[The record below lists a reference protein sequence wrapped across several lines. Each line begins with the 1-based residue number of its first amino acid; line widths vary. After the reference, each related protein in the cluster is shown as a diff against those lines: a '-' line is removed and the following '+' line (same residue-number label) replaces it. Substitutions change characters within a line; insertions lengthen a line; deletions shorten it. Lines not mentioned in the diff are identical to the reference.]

1 MLDPTIRTRFLHL
14 PTQQQQLQ
22 NMQECYAKYKLPNII
37 GGIDGCHIPFLERPR
52 QIPGGRDHVAFINRK
67 GMYSINAQ
75 IVGGID
81 RKIYDIQL
89 SSPGSYHDSATYTMS
104 MFKGWL
110 ETRNELGGYVLGDS
124 AYPLSTYLLTPYDEN
139 ESQECMS
146 KCLFNVRH
154 SQCRVEQTENIYGML
169 KRRFPLVKYIRVQL
183 NNAVRITTAAAVLHN
198 MAVEWNE
205 VQPVIHENPQE
216 HPVIAAPAQQMA
228 VRPAEQNQNVRRDF
242 VIQRDVYRLNR
253 MDQNISEAENFM
265 ILNHRAAVAE
275 RRDARRAR

>member
-89 SSPGSYHDSATYTMS
+89 SSPGSYHDSATYTI
-104 MFKGWL
+104 
-110 ETRNELGGYVLGDS
+110 S
-124 AYPLSTYLLTPYDEN
+124 AISVTLFISLSIWNPIFSLYNAKNKAKMNGVHFTSPPPPKKIKKIIMGQDFLVGQYL
-139 ESQECMS
+139 
-146 KCLFNVRH
+146 
-154 SQCRVEQTENIYGML
+154 
-169 KRRFPLVKYIRVQL
+169 RFYI
-183 NNAVRITTAAAVLHN
+183 
-198 MAVEWNE
+198 
-205 VQPVIHENPQE
+205 
-216 HPVIAAPAQQMA
+216 
-228 VRPAEQNQNVRRDF
+228 
-242 VIQRDVYRLNR
+242 
-253 MDQNISEAENFM
+253 
-265 ILNHRAAVAE
+265 
-275 RRDARRAR
+275 

>member
-124 AYPLSTYLLTPYDEN
+124 AYPLSTYLLTPYY
-139 ESQECMS
+139 
-146 KCLFNVRH
+146 LP
-154 SQCRVEQTENIYGML
+154 T
-169 KRRFPLVKYIRVQL
+169 
-183 NNAVRITTAAAVLHN
+183 
-198 MAVEWNE
+198 
-205 VQPVIHENPQE
+205 
-216 HPVIAAPAQQMA
+216 
-228 VRPAEQNQNVRRDF
+228 
-242 VIQRDVYRLNR
+242 
-253 MDQNISEAENFM
+253 
-265 ILNHRAAVAE
+265 
-275 RRDARRAR
+275 